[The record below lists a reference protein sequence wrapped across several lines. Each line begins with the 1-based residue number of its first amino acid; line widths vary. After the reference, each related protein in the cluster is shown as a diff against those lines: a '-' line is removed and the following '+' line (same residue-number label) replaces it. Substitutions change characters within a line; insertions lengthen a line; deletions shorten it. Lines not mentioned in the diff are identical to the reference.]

1 MQIKIFPEDIVKRCC
16 WDSYVYYVVGS
27 EKEAEQIL
35 KENKEIE
42 MSERDAL
49 VIGLLKVIET
59 DNLIFKFNNYI
70 VELLTNKS
78 IKEKELLLV
87 RKKTFDFAIDKF
99 LDKFPDY
106 WEPSANYTRA
116 LKDLVDYIEGVKLV
130 VEKLEVHKIVDKNV
144 TYEFYNSNIIR
155 KMLKF
160 NY

>member
-27 EKEAEQIL
+27 EKESEQIL

-59 DNLIFKFNNYI
+59 DNLIFKFNTYI

-116 LKDLVDYIEGVKLV
+116 LKDLVDYIEAVKLV

>member
-27 EKEAEQIL
+27 EKESEQIL

-59 DNLIFKFNNYI
+59 DNLIFKFNTYI

-87 RKKTFDFAIDKF
+87 RKKTFDLAIDKF

-116 LKDLVDYIEGVKLV
+116 LKDLVDYIEGVKSD